1 MSPIEE
7 QCEPSTELM
16 VPKATTDR
24 ALTPE
29 ERLLRAA
36 SDPKAGAAD
45 LAVLIRNAL
54 RAEQIAQRGEH
65 EIELPL
71 TLVQR
76 ASSHLSE
83 VSVTV
88 RLDGERAYLKASPW
102 RPAWLQDIASGVD
115 GCALP
120 KQRRIDEACAGDP
133 VLGALTLSRYTSV
146 AQREA
151 VRAVLCAAPGDTL
164 VVALPTGAGKS
175 LCAFLPTLQPIS
187 CEVADRGVSVIVVPT
202 IALALDLARRM
213 RERVGH
219 EIAYRPE
226 NVEEARAIRER
237 CSVGDQGPVIVSPES
252 LVGGLLPSL
261 HLAARR
267 GRLRYFVVDE
277 AHMVLAWGDE
287 FRPAFA
293 QLSTAA
299 RELSEIAVAEGQPR
313 LVTLLLSA
321 TLTDYDLRW
330 LRMLFARNGRFAL
343 VHAVR
348 LRPEPEFWLARAQSE
363 AEREGWIREA
373 LFHLPRPCVVYSTRR
388 DDCDRWHRLVRAAG
402 FRRVG
407 FMTGDTGPEERSEL
421 LDRWVGDDLDVVVA
435 TSAFGL
441 GVDKPDVRAILHAQL
456 PESVNRFYQ
465 DVGRAGRDGRACL
478 SLLVT
483 TRDDWR
489 AVAGI
494 GRPKFI
500 SADYG
505 RQRWLRMLNSAKQM
519 KSTPGVLLLD
529 PDAGRSLDMEAND
542 YNRAWNMRTIQLLQ
556 RAGALEF
563 VCCPEAHEAGRV
575 AVRTGTVR
583 HRDAEYWE
591 NEIEELRGE
600 LRQAYTRNSKLLERV
615 VRAGIECL
623 GRVFSDC
630 YESED
635 FEVKVVHACGGCPAC
650 RATRRPPECGRIVAR
665 HFPEEPFAPLPV
677 DPEIERF
684 LAGQRCAF
692 VFFPAA
698 ESPDILEE
706 TLTWF
711 ADRGVK
717 NFVIAAELS
726 PLLRRIAAMAPFASI
741 LLHDRPPRALT
752 ITAAQLTAI
761 ILPQPEP
768 DWWSGLYQ
776 SLESRPGRFV
786 IFAPDNLPCPIKP
799 ARLLRDVVPG
809 PALDLAQWRHRF
821 VA

>member
-1 MSPIEE
+1 MNLIEG
-7 QCEPSTELM
+7 QFDPSAEPM

-36 SDPKAGAAD
+36 NDPHAGAAD
-45 LAVLIRNAL
+45 LAVLIRNAV
-54 RAEQIAQRGEH
+54 RAQQIAQRGEH

-76 ASSHLSE
+76 AFSHLSE

-88 RLDGERAYLKASPW
+88 RFNGERAYLQASPW
-102 RPAWLQDIASGVD
+102 RPAWLQESASGVD

-133 VLGALTLSRYTSV
+133 VIGALTLSRYTSV

-164 VVALPTGAGKS
+164 AVALPTGAGKS

-213 RERVGH
+213 RKRVGH

-226 NVEEARAIRER
+226 NAEDARAIRER
-237 CSVGDQGPVIVSPES
+237 CSAGNQGPVIVSPES

-293 QLSTAA
+293 QLSAAA
-299 RELSEIAVAEGQPR
+299 RELSEIAVAGGQLRP
-313 LVTLLLSA
+313 VTLLLSA
-321 TLTDYDLRW
+321 TLTDYDLHW
-330 LRMLFARNGRFAL
+330 LRMLFAPSGRFAL

-348 LRPEPEFWLARAQSE
+348 LRPEPEFWRAWAQSE
-363 AEREGWIREA
+363 TEREAWIREA
-373 LFHLPRPCVVYSTRR
+373 LFHLPRPCIVYSTRR
-388 DDCDRWHRLVRAAG
+388 DDCDRWHRLVLAAG

-407 FMTGDTGPEERSEL
+407 FMTGDTGPEERREL
-421 LDRWVGDDLDVVVA
+421 LERWVGDNLDLVVA

-483 TRDDWR
+483 TRNDWK

-505 RQRWLRMLNSAKQM
+505 RQRWLRMLDSAQRM
-519 KSTPGVLLLD
+519 QSTPGVLLLD
-529 PDAGRSLDMEAND
+529 LDAGRSLDMEAND
-542 YNRAWNMRTIQLLQ
+542 YNRAWNLRTLQLLQ
-556 RAGALEF
+556 RAGALDF
-563 VCCPEAHEAGRV
+563 VCCPEAHEAARV

-583 HRDAEYWE
+583 HRDAEYWAT
-591 NEIEELRGE
+591 EIEKLRSE
-600 LRQAYTRNSKLLERV
+600 LRQAYTRNRELLERI
-615 VRAGIECL
+615 VRAGTECL

-635 FEVKVVHACGGCPAC
+635 FNVKVVHACGGCPAC
-650 RATRRPPECGRIVAR
+650 RLARRPLECGRIVAR
-665 HFPEEPFAPLPV
+665 HFPEKPFDALPL
-677 DPEIERF
+677 DSEIERLF
-684 LAGQRCAF
+684 SSQRCAF
-692 VFFPAA
+692 IFYPSA
-698 ESPDILEE
+698 ETPYILEE

-717 NFVIAAELS
+717 NFVMPAELS
-726 PLLRRIAAMAPFASI
+726 PLLWQIAAAAPFASI
-741 LLHDRPPRALT
+741 LLHDRPPRRLT
-752 ITAAQLTAI
+752 ITAAQVTAI
-761 ILPQPEP
+761 VLPQSEP
-768 DWWSGLYQ
+768 DWWLELYK
-776 SLESRPGRFV
+776 SIESRPGRFV
-786 IFAPDNLPCPIKP
+786 ICAPDKLRCPINP
-799 ARLLRDVVPG
+799 TRLLRDVVPG
-809 PALDLAQWRHRF
+809 PALDLVQWRHRF

>member
-1 MSPIEE
+1 
-7 QCEPSTELM
+7 M
-16 VPKATTDR
+16 VKR
-24 ALTPE
+24 NLTPK

-36 SDPKAGAAD
+36 EDPEAGAAD
-45 LAVLIRNAL
+45 LAVLIRYAV
-54 RAEQIAQRGEH
+54 RSEQITQRGEH

-71 TLVQR
+71 TIVQR
-76 ASSHLSE
+76 AASHLADVGITMRSDDE
-83 VSVTV
+83 SAF
-88 RLDGERAYLKASPW
+88 LHASPW
-102 RPAWLQDIASGVD
+102 RPAWLQGSSSGVD
-115 GCALP
+115 CCALP
-120 KQRRIDEACAGDP
+120 TQRRPDEACVGDP
-133 VLGALTLSRYTSV
+133 VLCALSLNHYTSA

-175 LCAFLPTLQPIS
+175 LCAFLPALQPIS
-187 CEVADRGVSVIVVPT
+187 PEIAERGVSVIVVPT
-202 IALALDLARRM
+202 VALALDLARRM

-226 NVEEARAIRER
+226 DAEEARAIRER
-237 CSVGDQGPVIVSPES
+237 CSSGVQGPVIVSPES
-252 LVGGLLPSL
+252 LIGGLLPSL
-261 HLAARR
+261 HLAAER
-267 GRLRYFVVDE
+267 GWLRYFVVDE

-293 QLSTAA
+293 QLSAVA
-299 RELSEIAVAEGQPR
+299 NELAEIAAAEEQPR
-313 LVTLLLSA
+313 PVTLLLSA

-330 LRMLFARNGRFAL
+330 LRMFFAPSGRFTL

-348 LRPEPEFWLARAQSE
+348 LRPEPEFWRAWAQSE
-363 AEREGWIREA
+363 TEREGWILEA

-407 FMTGDTGPEERSEL
+407 FMTGDTGPEERREL
-421 LDRWVGDDLDVVVA
+421 LERWVGDALDVVVA

-489 AVAGI
+489 AIAGI
-494 GRPKFI
+494 GRPRFI
-500 SADYG
+500 SANYG
-505 RQRWLRMLNSAKQM
+505 RQRWLRMLDSAQRTQK
-519 KSTPGVLLLD
+519 TPGVLLLD
-529 PDAGRSLDMEAND
+529 LDAGRNLDMEAND
-542 YNRAWNMRTIQLLQ
+542 YNRAWNLRTLQLLQ
-556 RAGALEF
+556 RARALEF

-591 NEIEELRGE
+591 NEIEDLRGE
-600 LRQAYTRNSKLLERV
+600 LQQAYTRNSKLLERV
-615 VRAGIECL
+615 VRGGTECL

-630 YESED
+630 YESEA
-635 FEVKVVHACGGCPAC
+635 FGVKVVHACGGCPAC
-650 RATRRPPECGRIVAR
+650 RAARCAPECGRIVAR
-665 HFPEEPFAPLPV
+665 HFPEEPFAALPV
-677 DPEIERF
+677 NSEIERF
-684 LAGQRCAF
+684 LGGQRCAY
-692 VFFPAA
+692 VFFPAK
-698 ESPDILEE
+698 ESPDTLGE

-711 ADRGVK
+711 ADRGLK
-717 NFVIAAELS
+717 NFVIPTELS
-726 PLLRRIAAMAPFASI
+726 PLLWRIAEMAPFASI

-761 ILPQPEP
+761 ILPRREP
-768 DWWSGLYQ
+768 DWWPAIYQ
-776 SLESRPGRFV
+776 SLEFRPARYV
-786 IFAPDNLPCPIKP
+786 VFAPDNLHCPIKP
-799 ARLLRDVVPG
+799 ARLLRDVVPN